1 MCVKIVTT
9 PRQKAQINIVGKKT
23 YNSSNYLLAQIL
35 CSSDLYAEALQC
47 QTSETLEL
55 EKAEILLSAPGSHL
69 F

>member
-23 YNSSNYLLAQIL
+23 YNSSNYRLAQIL
-35 CSSDLYAEALQC
+35 CSSDLYFEALQC
-47 QTSETLEL
+47 QTLEL